1 MFVFSYNMFMISE
14 KDRTNDVQGSQNGET
29 ITTKTCKVWLG
40 NDGIVRAVMHP
51 GAEDN
56 LGTAK
61 ENIAAGIKVS
71 GGKKRPLLLDMS
83 RIKMIDHAARDYY
96 AHNERRE
103 GSEKA
108 VALVVKSPLSRMFGN
123 FFLGLNK
130 PVVPTKLFNDQGK
143 AVAWLKRF
151 SDV

>member
-1 MFVFSYNMFMISE
+1 MMSE
-14 KDRTNDVQGSQNGET
+14 KDRTNDVQDGQNGET
-29 ITTKTCKVWLG
+29 ISTKTCKVWLG
-40 NDGIVRAVMHP
+40 DDGIVISVMHP

-56 LGTAK
+56 LETAK

-71 GGKKRPLLLDMS
+71 GGVKRPLLLDMS
-83 RIKMIDHAARDYY
+83 RIKTMDHAARDYY

-103 GSEKA
+103 GSERA

-143 AVAWLKRF
+143 ALDWLKHF
-151 SDV
+151 SGE